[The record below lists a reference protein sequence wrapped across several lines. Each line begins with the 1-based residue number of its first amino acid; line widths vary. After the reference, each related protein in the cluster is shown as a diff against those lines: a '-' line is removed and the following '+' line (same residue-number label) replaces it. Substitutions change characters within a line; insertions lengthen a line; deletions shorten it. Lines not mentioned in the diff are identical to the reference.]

1 MANSE
6 YPPPEDNYDSSYEY
20 EEPSVSEPPPP
31 PPVEEPPPVAEPS
44 AVEAPPPVEEPPPAP
59 PVEQA
64 PPDPPP
70 PPPDVADELPPE
82 LPADHDTP
90 EAATDTAA
98 PGSDAAD
105 VMRPGQPGA
114 DELPAEEAPFPVSER
129 DIPLDS
135 VVGPGQPFELR
146 FEDSDDNAYTAV
158 CCAHTIVSEISGDPV
173 EKEEIVSRAAEGG
186 WLTFDDAGSVRGTP
200 VDALSELLGSYGVES
215 SLTTGEGDAWERLDG
230 ALAADRR
237 VILPL
242 DQPGFGQYGE
252 DVSVALTG
260 VDRARG
266 VVLASDSAEGAPF
279 QIPLDTFENSWRA
292 SDFAMTSVADAPY
305 DVLGMTMHADIGLAS
320 TAQPLD
326 GMVVG
331 GQAALGEWWATA
343 AEPVGCCIAPA
354 EPAETALEFTDQS
367 GSVYQ
372 LPGTDT
378 TGTGQADLAA
388 LDANQDGVPD
398 TWMFDTTGT
407 GQADLVYYDSSGTG
421 EPDSVSYSADDG
433 QWADPLPLT
442 TALNYALPEM
452 QPGTPVAIPLN
463 QMPVSIGEAAANF
476 TVSGDQLASTGA
488 NLVITY
494 DQPAEGANLVITDPQ
509 PQGGEFVVVPSPY
522 APTADQ
528 LNSAPG
534 EWNLPPIDTSR
545 PAPRLDPNFTDVHSL
560 RLGLQRAYAHQS
572 IIGNSRFLPEG
583 IERRFNPLTGSTIDV
598 PRGSTFP

>member
-98 PGSDAAD
+98 PDSDAAD

-173 EKEEIVSRAAEGG
+173 EKEDIVSRAAEGG

-367 GSVYQ
+367 C
-372 LPGTDT
+372 P
-378 TGTGQADLAA
+378 
-388 LDANQDGVPD
+388 
-398 TWMFDTTGT
+398 
-407 GQADLVYYDSSGTG
+407 
-421 EPDSVSYSADDG
+421 
-433 QWADPLPLT
+433 
-442 TALNYALPEM
+442 
-452 QPGTPVAIPLN
+452 
-463 QMPVSIGEAAANF
+463 
-476 TVSGDQLASTGA
+476 
-488 NLVITY
+488 
-494 DQPAEGANLVITDPQ
+494 
-509 PQGGEFVVVPSPY
+509 
-522 APTADQ
+522 APT
-528 LNSAPG
+528 
-534 EWNLPPIDTSR
+534 R
-545 PAPRLDPNFTDVHSL
+545 PAPARPTSPRSTQTRTASPTPGCSTPPAPVRPTSSTTTAA
-560 RLGLQRAYAHQS
+560 GQA
-572 IIGNSRFLPEG
+572 SRTASATPPTTASG
-583 IERRFNPLTGSTIDV
+583 RTRSPS
-598 PRGSTFP
+598 PRP